1 MGLLQDKLAKY
12 DLPQQIMAKGVYPYF
27 RCIESGQDTEVMMSG
42 HKVLM
47 FGSNSYLGLTN
58 HPKVIEAAVEA
69 TRKYGTGCAGSRFLN
84 GTLDLHLSLEK
95 ELAEFVG
102 KEEAIIYSTGFQVN
116 LGVVSCVTGRNDY
129 ILCDELDHASIVE
142 GRRLSFSTAVKFKHN
157 DMEDLERELQKCAPD
172 ALKLIVVD
180 GVFSMEGDI
189 ANLPEIVRLKQKYN
203 ASIMVD
209 EAHGLGVLGR
219 QGRGT
224 CDHFGVTKDVDLIMG
239 TFSKSLAAIGGFIA
253 SDSSVINYLRHN
265 SRSYIFSASN
275 TPAATAA
282 AREALHILKS
292 EPERI
297 QHLWDVTNY
306 SLKCFRELGFEI
318 GHTSTPIIPLYV
330 RDMDKTFMVTKMLF
344 HKDLFLN
351 PVVPPACSSND
362 TLISF
367 SLMATHTKEQVDI
380 AIEKLVKCYKALDI
394 PLNPQQ

>member
-42 HKVLM
+42 HKDLM

-344 HKDLFLN
+344 DEGVFVN
-351 PVVPPACSSND
+351 PVVPPACSPND
-362 TLISF
+362 TLIRF
-367 SLMATHTKEQVDI
+367 SLMASHTKEQVDI